1 LLFQFLDYREAAEAP
16 RFCRD
21 VFFTSLLIH
30 ADICKNYHIQ
40 LQSALAA
47 HRLNTQDVHETDSD
61 KGVTWFGL
69 AKEKH
74 LPPNEKK
81 CKVAMLQLL
90 YVFQE
95 SDNFTGPIAK

>member
-1 LLFQFLDYREAAEAP
+1 
-16 RFCRD
+16 
-21 VFFTSLLIH
+21 
-30 ADICKNYHIQ
+30 
-40 LQSALAA
+40 
-47 HRLNTQDVHETDSD
+47 VHETDSD